1 MFDKKLRPQLLRI
14 GMEIA
19 DITVQE
25 LSYDTDIPVWVIYNC
40 RSMCNKRE
48 ASDGVWSVLFYALE
62 KRAPGTQRL
71 LREVEE
77 SKNVKQKRIF
87 G

>member
-1 MFDKKLRPQLLRI
+1 MYDKKLRPQLLRI

-25 LSYDTDIPVWVIYNC
+25 LSYDTDISTAVIYRC
-40 RSMCNKRE
+40 RSTLNKQE

-71 LREVEE
+71 LRVIEE
-77 SKNVKQKRIF
+77 TKKHGK
-87 G
+87 